1 PSGYGSCGT
10 SFWPCFL
17 RVCRAKMNSGFPN
30 PVLGSYPRTFPVSGC
45 NRLRG
50 GFKTVE
56 LEGIE
61 PSAGISVRRD
71 RHAIVSPEKKVRP
84 AASPNRL
91 NSLAFFISVY
101 IIIKL
106 YSDV

>member
-1 PSGYGSCGT
+1 
-10 SFWPCFL
+10 
-17 RVCRAKMNSGFPN
+17 M
-30 PVLGSYPRTFPVSGC
+30 
-45 NRLRG
+45 RG

-91 NSLAFFISVY
+91 NSLAFFTLCN
-101 IIIKL
+101 IINK
-106 YSDV
+106 